1 MANYRIIISKREP
14 NPNFASEMEQ
24 YERNNRFGR
33 NDMYDPNRPQEQIST
48 DVLIT
53 ELSEEQ
59 FKKVKAEVLKVL
71 KVFE

>member
-24 YERNNRFGR
+24 YERNNRFG
-33 NDMYDPNRPQEQIST
+33 YDPNRPQEQIST

-59 FKKVKAEVLKVL
+59 FKKVKAEVLKV
-71 KVFE
+71 FE